1 MTRES
6 SHDNPDYDSVIKEE
20 DEDDEDEDDEDD
32 EDYDD
37 DEEEEE
43 KYADAMSIHEDE
55 DIKVVKRSTLKREEL
70 RAGKYNRS
78 NRNSP
83 NLLDR
88 LVEDRRSYSQS
99 GKA

>member
-6 SHDNPDYDSVIKEE
+6 SHDNPDYDSIIKEE
-20 DEDDEDEDDEDD
+20 DEDDEDDDDD
-32 EDYDD
+32 DDDDDYDD
-37 DEEEEE
+37 DEEE

>member
-37 DEEEEE
+37 EEEEEE
-43 KYADAMSIHEDE
+43 KYADAI
-55 DIKVVKRSTLKREEL
+55 L
-70 RAGKYNRS
+70 G
-78 NRNSP
+78 
-83 NLLDR
+83 
-88 LVEDRRSYSQS
+88 RRR
-99 GKA
+99 